1 VRKAYLKE
9 FQSFMDSLRKAVT
22 DIGAD
27 LMTFSTA
34 DDLGQMLAYYL
45 SRRAAMRNPHR
56 AAARV

>member
-1 VRKAYLKE
+1 
-9 FQSFMDSLRKAVT
+9 MDSLRKAAT